1 MEQNFNLLAQSRA
14 NYYTQ
19 GSPVQF
25 VRVELLKGEETGEVA
40 VCLTFK
46 NVSSET
52 ITGLVVKYKCKN
64 RQGQVICEDQ
74 YYYENISAGQGDLFG
89 MDDAVYVSNE
99 PVGSVD
105 VELDQMFLQSGKA
118 VALGEYKRLRLPA
131 PRELPAALAKQLCES
146 TGREDMKYIPQVI
159 EQGWYC
165 ACGAFHPKEENTVYC
180 SECGS
185 DRILLQNTLSGMLQK
200 AREEQAAAQAQPDEA
215 DGTRVIDQAAPA
227 MTDQERF
234 AAAYHSRN
242 AAPLDEEEEEE
253 DDNTRV
259 YGKNNAAAPSAPE
272 PEQDYEPEE
281 EPEENEGIAPDDVLA
296 ANVIRWAPPITVIL
310 CALVIA
316 ATVVYHLV
324 VQ

>member
-105 VELDQMFLQSGKA
+105 VELDQMFLQILKKIQCLSVSG
-118 VALGEYKRLRLPA
+118 LL
-131 PRELPAALAKQLCES
+131 S
-146 TGREDMKYIPQVI
+146 
-159 EQGWYC
+159 
-165 ACGAFHPKEENTVYC
+165 C
-180 SECGS
+180 SFRS
-185 DRILLQNTLSGMLQK
+185 
-200 AREEQAAAQAQPDEA
+200 
-215 DGTRVIDQAAPA
+215 
-227 MTDQERF
+227 
-234 AAAYHSRN
+234 
-242 AAPLDEEEEEE
+242 
-253 DDNTRV
+253 
-259 YGKNNAAAPSAPE
+259 
-272 PEQDYEPEE
+272 
-281 EPEENEGIAPDDVLA
+281 
-296 ANVIRWAPPITVIL
+296 
-310 CALVIA
+310 
-316 ATVVYHLV
+316 
-324 VQ
+324 